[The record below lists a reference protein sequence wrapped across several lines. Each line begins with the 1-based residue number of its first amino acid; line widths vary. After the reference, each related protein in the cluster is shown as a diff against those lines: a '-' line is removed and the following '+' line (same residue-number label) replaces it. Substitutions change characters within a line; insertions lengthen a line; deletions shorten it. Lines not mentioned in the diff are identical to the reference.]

1 MSEGRKSA
9 ETAAAAVLRVLSANP
24 GDAGVD
30 AAAEIIEIALHNAG
44 REQEKRELQRVADL
58 QASAHAHLSRLLNAS
73 PAVIYCRR
81 ATGDY
86 EPTFV
91 SDSVTRL
98 FGCTPAEYISNPY
111 LWRDRV
117 HPDDVPRINAW
128 VDRLS
133 ESDQRSIEY
142 RIRREDGSYFWVHD
156 RQHVIRD
163 EEGVP
168 IEIAGSWT
176 DVTERKEAEAA
187 REEARSRLT
196 LARRGTVGDL

>member
-1 MSEGRKSA
+1 M
-9 ETAAAAVLRVLSANP
+9 LRVLSANP

-44 REQEKRELQRVADL
+44 RERNASYSVADL

-142 RIRREDGSYFWVHD
+142 RIRREDGSYFWVT
-156 RQHVIRD
+156 
-163 EEGVP
+163 
-168 IEIAGSWT
+168 IASTLSATRRACRSRSPARGPMSPSGRRPKPR
-176 DVTERKEAEAA
+176 ERKHA
-187 REEARSRLT
+187 RDSRSCSARH
-196 LARRGTVGDL
+196 RR